1 MNRRAFVTGLG
12 AILAAPLATGAQQT
26 ARPPVV
32 GVVYPGQP
40 SLPPVISGREAFV
53 RALKESGYVEGQNIV
68 FEFRYAD
75 FGGLR
80 DAVNELVRRNVDV
93 LMVGSTSTALIA
105 QRATKTIPIVGWS
118 MADPVADGLV
128 SNLARPEANI
138 TGNTFLAPELG
149 PKRLQLFREVIPRIT
164 RIAVLQ
170 HPGVYGDQTM
180 RNMFNDLD
188 HAAKSSKMEV
198 QVFNA
203 RTPTDFEP
211 VFAEIA
217 KARVGALILFSSP
230 MFYGNYRKLVELSA
244 EHRLPTMYY
253 FREAVEAGGLMC
265 YGADI
270 TDLARR
276 AGTYVAR
283 ILKGAKPSDLPIEQ
297 PTKFDF
303 TINMKTAKVLG
314 LSIPKSLVQRA
325 DQVIE

>member
-1 MNRRAFVTGLG
+1 
-12 AILAAPLATGAQQT
+12 
-26 ARPPVV
+26 
-32 GVVYPGQP
+32 
-40 SLPPVISGREAFV
+40 
-53 RALKESGYVEGQNIV
+53 
-68 FEFRYAD
+68 
-75 FGGLR
+75 
-80 DAVNELVRRNVDV
+80 
-93 LMVGSTSTALIA
+93 MVGSTSTALIA